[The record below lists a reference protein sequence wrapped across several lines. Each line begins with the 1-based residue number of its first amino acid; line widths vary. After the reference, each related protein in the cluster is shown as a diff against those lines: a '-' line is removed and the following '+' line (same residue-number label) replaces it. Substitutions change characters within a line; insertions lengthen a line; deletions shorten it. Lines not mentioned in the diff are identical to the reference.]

1 MKQIETIKTGK
12 NYSAVSV
19 GKMDEIIEHVLP
31 IAEMDY
37 YDLQPT
43 PPVLLHFDLMA
54 DEVTSNHI

>member
-37 YDLQPT
+37 YDL
-43 PPVLLHFDLMA
+43 
-54 DEVTSNHI
+54 

>member
-19 GKMDEIIEHVLP
+19 GKMDEIN
-31 IAEMDY
+31 
-37 YDLQPT
+37 DLQPT

-54 DEVTSNHI
+54 GEVTSNHI